1 MARYRIPRRTG
12 LGEDILDTGPMEQS
26 LATLQAESAAQA
38 GRIDALEA
46 QPVAKA
52 SGSGGVSLSSATP
65 QALGAP
71 TAGTGTAASRDDH
84 VHAMPSA
91 AAIGADAAGTASGLL
106 AAHNAAADPH
116 PGYLT
121 PAEGNAAYAPIG
133 HVGATGGA
141 HGNAGS
147 GVAGF
152 MSGADKTK
160 LDGIA
165 AGATANA
172 TDAAL
177 RDRATHTGTQV
188 AATIS
193 DFSESVDDR
202 VATLLV
208 AGAGVTLT
216 YNDAANTLTVAA
228 SGGGADPWTYVV
240 LPSDFVTN
248 SATAVLVTAG
258 GVDLAFIPDI
268 NARYEFEVVLMTRTA
283 TTTVGPRPGIAWPT
297 PAQVDGIA
305 YMQQTA
311 SAATNVLQNG
321 NISASVLIP
330 VGGVP
335 TTTGSWPATAR
346 GVLITGGTVTLG
358 LRIQLASETAGTNV
372 TIKAGSFLKY
382 RTY

>member
-1 MARYRIPRRTG
+1 
-12 LGEDILDTGPMEQS
+12 
-26 LATLQAESAAQA
+26 
-38 GRIDALEA
+38 
-46 QPVAKA
+46 
-52 SGSGGVSLSSATP
+52 
-65 QALGAP
+65 
-71 TAGTGTAASRDDH
+71 
-84 VHAMPSA
+84 MPSA

-106 AAHNAAADPH
+106 SAHVAAADPH

-121 PAEGNAAYAPIG
+121 PAEGDAAYAPIG

-141 HGNAGS
+141 HGNAGG

-160 LDGIA
+160 LDGVA
-165 AGATANA
+165 TGATANA

-177 RDRATHTGTQV
+177 RDRSTHTGTQA

-193 DFSESVDDR
+193 DFSEAVDDR

-208 AGAGVTLT
+208 AGAGVALT

-240 LPSDFVTN
+240 LGSDFTTS
-248 SATAVLVTAG
+248 SATAVAVTG
-258 GVDLAFIPDI
+258 LAFSPDPDT
-268 NARYEFEVVLMTRTA
+268 RYEFEAVLYTRTA

-297 PAQVDGIA
+297 PSIVDGIA
-305 YMQQTA
+305 EISQTA
-311 SAATNVLQNG
+311 SASTNVIQNG
-321 NISASVLIP
+321 NSSAAVLAP
-330 VGGVP
+330 AGGVP
-335 TTTGSWPATAR
+335 TTTGSWPARIR
-346 GVLITGGTVTLG
+346 GAMTTGATVTLG